1 MQTVIQFAVRFCAI
15 AQNKGNLNTIDCG
28 KIKMAIYH
36 FSMKTISRSHGR
48 SATAAIAYRTG
59 QKIIDA
65 RTGEIHDYQKKNGV
79 LETGIVLPN
88 GAPVWAQNREQ
99 LWNAV
104 EQKET
109 RKNSTVAR
117 EIIIALPSEL
127 NQQVRAKM
135 VHEFAMKLVERHGCA
150 VDYAIHEPSKQGD
163 ERNYHAHVLMSTR
176 RLTPQGFSEKTREL
190 DERNSGEIGYWRAE
204 WATHVNHHLSIN
216 GFSEQVSHLSF
227 VEQGITREP
236 TRHKGVAA
244 TAIERRQA
252 EQLYITAKQE
262 PINTIYFEKV
272 IIEESNAVLVENIS
286 VTERRLEN
294 LLEQRDC
301 LRQENS
307 LNLQYLE
314 YSYREMLASLPQT
327 EQDKLTV
334 LHRNRLNEI
343 ENMAFDDDDVK
354 TELLLSIYSTFHDE
368 INEVIKQLPEPEIRD
383 CWEQCLDCLH
393 DAHSQVNN
401 LIDELNILE
410 QSGMGLFQ
418 VMDNSGLYAYQGI
431 KSLKDDLKKQVQPLS
446 EYLDSLKSE
455 VERAIQAW
463 ERNDIDGATV
473 FSDYNSKLD
482 KTTLNIDFKS
492 KIDNFKSSQEQL
504 KIFLQNYEQR
514 FQVRLAEPRANELTI
529 GSPKLAEPRF
539 MGLD

>member
-1 MQTVIQFAVRFCAI
+1 
-15 AQNKGNLNTIDCG
+15 
-28 KIKMAIYH
+28 MAIYH

-65 RTGEIHDYQKKNGV
+65 RTGEIHDYQKKSGI

-88 GAPVWAQNREQ
+88 GAPAWAKSREQ

-135 VHEFAMKLVERHGCA
+135 VYEFAMKLVERHGCA

-204 WATHVNHHLSIN
+204 WAAHVNHHLAIN

-227 VEQGITREP
+227 VEQGIMREP

-244 TAIERRQA
+244 TAIERRRA
-252 EQLYITAKQE
+252 EPLYITAKQE
-262 PINTIYFEKV
+262 PINAIYFGKPV
-272 IIEESNAVLVENIS
+272 IEESNAVLAENIS
-286 VTERRLEN
+286 VTAHRLKN
-294 LLEQRDC
+294 LLEQRDF
-301 LRQENS
+301 LRHENS
-307 LNLQYLE
+307 LNLQYFE
-314 YSYREMLASLPQT
+314 YSYHEMLANLPQA
-327 EQDKLTV
+327 EQNKLAV
-334 LHRNRLNEI
+334 SHRKRLSEI
-343 ENMAFDDDDVK
+343 ENMAFDDDVK
-354 TELLLSIYSTFHDE
+354 TELLLSVYSTFHDE
-368 INEVIKQLPEPEIRD
+368 INEVIKQLPEPEKRD

-393 DAHSQVNN
+393 DAQSQVNN
-401 LIDELNILE
+401 LIDELNDLE

-418 VMDNSGLYAYQGI
+418 VMDNSGLYAYQVI
-431 KSLKDDLKKQVQPLS
+431 KSLKDDLKKQFQPLS
-446 EYLDSLKSE
+446 EHLGSLKSDI
-455 VERAIQAW
+455 ERAIQAW

-473 FSDYNSKLD
+473 FSDYDSKLD
-482 KTTLNIDFKS
+482 KTTLNFDFKS
-492 KIDNFKSSQEQL
+492 NIDNFKSSQEQL
-504 KIFLQNYEQR
+504 KAFLKNHEQR
-514 FQVRLAEPRANELTI
+514 FKVRLAEPRANEPTM

-539 MGLD
+539 MG